1 MQTHYVDPH
10 TSVLSSV
17 RRGAHVERVT
27 HDARAAAAATAV
39 DPDEDALASL
49 RSEQAEI
56 EARMRELEEEERRL
70 LHGDPT
76 RRAAAGGGGGSSSC
90 RAAASAAEQ
99 GYHPTQALQGMRD
112 EHADRLEA
120 YERLLDEQTA
130 RASGVRE
137 ASPSAAAAA
146 AAAADDARHLPFY
159 TRADYDEARDGYRRR
174 REERLASKPF
184 SFESRERA
192 KRGGAAV
199 SSVRADCKRRE
210 EHTRREAESRGLAG
224 PNGAREPFRATAV
237 PPSTFMNRFEQMVVD
252 DEDRRVQNKERAAAK
267 RAAREAA
274 AASSRKVQ
282 YRAPYMSQPLVSRQ
296 QYVPISEKM
305 AGYQFK
311 ARPVPKTVKEQRWDK
326 LAEAEVLRKLDIKET
341 ARYKLAEYDR
351 HTPRCARSPGAAWE
365 PEETGDVAAAEA
377 TVPPSARGRTRSLP
391 PALPD
396 ACVFSPVIN
405 RSVPNFTRIR
415 EKGRHASVMKR
426 PPKTT
431 VPEEFNLSR
440 PSYKAALD
448 VSCDIELDE
457 VTGIEHR
464 WPYMMPRTAPPR
476 VPPPRG
482 QSQPPTRY
490 TKAANMSLL
499 ENSVKIVRREEARR
513 AEEADER
520 RRHDRQRSVS
530 QALRRFDSGV
540 DAGEQDEDGGGDPAW
555 KLNTRQWKEKR
566 DEMDRRLQG
575 QKPIWMRQPEGQA
588 EEAASRARAEALGAG
603 VGGGGGG
610 GGAGREDSVS
620 SEEGGSGG
628 KARPGTA
635 ATTATTATTSS
646 SSSAAQAKEKSKK
659 KTKKKVRHDSSD
671 SDSDSGSDSDSDT
684 STDSDDDS
692 YTE

>member
-17 RRGAHVERVT
+17 RRTARVEHVT
-27 HDARAAAAATAV
+27 HEDARAAVV

-49 RSEQAEI
+49 RAEQADI

-76 RRAAAGGGGGSSSC
+76 RGATTRSSSSAAA
-90 RAAASAAEQ
+90 AAAAAQQ
-99 GYHPTQALQGMRD
+99 GYHPTQALRGMRD

-130 RASGVRE
+130 RASSVRE
-137 ASPSAAAAA
+137 ASPSAA

-192 KRGGAAV
+192 KRGSGGRAA
-199 SSVRADCKRRE
+199 SSVRAECKRRE
-210 EHTRREAESRGLAG
+210 EHSRRETESRGLVG

-252 DEDRRVQNKERAAAK
+252 DEERRAQNKERAAAK

-274 AASSRKVQ
+274 AASSRRVQ

-296 QYVPISEKM
+296 QYVPVSEKM

-351 HTPRCARSPGAAWE
+351 HTPRCARSPGAAAWE
-365 PEETGDVAAAEA
+365 PEETGGGDVAAAAAETTPARA
-377 TVPPSARGRTRSLP
+377 TVPQSARGRTRSLP

-396 ACVFSPVIN
+396 ACVFSPAIN

-457 VTGIEHR
+457 ATGVEHR

-513 AEEADER
+513 AEEAEER
-520 RRHDRQRSVS
+520 RRAERQRSVS

-540 DAGEQDEDGGGDPAW
+540 GLRDAGGEADEEGGGGDPAW

-610 GGAGREDSVS
+610 GG
-620 SEEGGSGG
+620 GGDPAW
-628 KARPGTA
+628 KL
-635 ATTATTATTSS
+635 
-646 SSSAAQAKEKSKK
+646 
-659 KTKKKVRHDSSD
+659 
-671 SDSDSGSDSDSDT
+671 
-684 STDSDDDS
+684 
-692 YTE
+692 